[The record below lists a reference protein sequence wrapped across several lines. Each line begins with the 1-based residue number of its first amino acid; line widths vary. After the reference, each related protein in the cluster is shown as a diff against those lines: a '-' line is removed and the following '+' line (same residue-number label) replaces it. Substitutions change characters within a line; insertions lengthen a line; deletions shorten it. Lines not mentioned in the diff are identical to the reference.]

1 MAVLSSSSPP
11 PQIPPLRP
19 LSLYPPQLSS
29 HLTALTASQHSS
41 QGSVNSG
48 RSSMLN
54 SPRSPPPLASIPE
67 PNQNTMISHKSP
79 RNLAF
84 PSSASPTDGLATS
97 RSKPQPRA
105 PRTASTL
112 HSAPRVLSSFMP
124 RTTNS
129 SLTVAIQDPN
139 ILSALVA
146 HLDWID
152 CYPLLITC
160 KALRDLFRH
169 TALRDAV
176 LSRFVPGYA
185 YALRSRGSNQLHN
198 VQLSIRDLDLLLISQ
213 RVALHRYPIHAL
225 RTLTALL
232 PTIEDDQ
239 MTTKLAALT
248 QAHSRFVLLI
258 QSLVHSSDQPLPQEP
273 EEGRLKPRFSPVQT
287 VRELTFPAP
296 LAYTQPPPSPRP
308 DSIETTTKKRPRSKH
323 GRSASQPSR
332 GVVNAEKPL
341 KPRPPPILDFS
352 SNSAHGPR
360 PSANSLTSMLSSDS
374 PKKGR
379 RHSIFGKNSQH
390 VQPPPPEEPRTL
402 KIYSNSWRR
411 SSYSPHASYAD
422 ENGFTSLK
430 RPNRRFASANAS
442 SDSSLSFC
450 PSRSSLAGTDSPISP
465 ATALRLG
472 TPHDLIMATNR
483 VRAPILRVFVPCT
496 RLEDGDENVIQCEE
510 QLKAAELWQH
520 LSTGDVICN
529 LGYIPPTA
537 EDTSSDGDHP
547 SASQSDRITMRRMS
561 ARSQPSSASSVA
573 SPSTVKWLL
582 FNGYFLVPYTPPDLL
597 PLDQPLNLPT
607 PFYYSHLMS
616 AAANPMF
623 IISRLPVCDD
633 VPQLTLIHS
642 TSKIPSPHS
651 PNGYAMVKKYSWT
664 ARVVRLRMGDEGE
677 MGDGWFGE
685 WILEGEGTEEG
696 KQLLL
701 NALSGYAI
709 GRRLCEVV
717 REKSGGGRLWLK
729 LLTV

>member
-1 MAVLSSSSPP
+1 MAVLSSTSPV
-11 PQIPPLRP
+11 PQIPPMRP
-19 LSLYPPQLSS
+19 LSLYPTAVSTPLTS
-29 HLTALTASQHSS
+29 LTATEVISHSS
-41 QGSVNSG
+41 TTT

-54 SPRSPPPLASIPE
+54 SPRSLPPLASIPE
-67 PNQNTMISHKSP
+67 PNHPSIITHKP
-79 RNLAF
+79 RQQLAF
-84 PSSASPTDGLATS
+84 SSEPPADGLVTS
-97 RSKPQPRA
+97 RSKPQLRA
-105 PRTASTL
+105 PRTKSPTPP
-112 HSAPRVLSSFMP
+112 APRVLSSFMP
-124 RTTNS
+124 RTSNS
-129 SLTVAIQDPN
+129 SLPATLHVPN

-146 HLDWID
+146 HLSWADL
-152 CYPLLITC
+152 YPLLITC
-160 KALRDLFRH
+160 KALWDLFRH
-169 TALRDAV
+169 TALRDVV

-185 YALRSRGSNQLHN
+185 YALRSRGSNQLAN
-198 VQLSIRDLDLLLISQ
+198 VQVSIHDLDLLLISQ

-225 RTLTALL
+225 RTLSALF
-232 PTIEDDQ
+232 PTFEDDQ

-248 QAHSRFVLLI
+248 QAHSRFVLLM
-258 QSLVHSSDQPLPQEP
+258 QSLVHSSDESLPTEP
-273 EEGRLKPRFSPVQT
+273 EEGRLKPRFSPVQS

-296 LAYTQPPPSPRP
+296 LAYTQPPPSTPSGTTDGLTSNKKKPR
-308 DSIETTTKKRPRSKH
+308 TKH

-332 GVVNAEKPL
+332 GVVNPEKL
-341 KPRPPPILDFS
+341 VKSRPPPLLDFS

-360 PSANSLTSMLSSDS
+360 PSASSLSSMLSADM

-379 RHSIFGKNSQH
+379 RLSIFGKNAPH

-402 KIYSNSWRR
+402 QIYSNSWRR
-411 SSYSPHASYAD
+411 TSYSPHTSYAD

-450 PSRSSLAGTDSPISP
+450 PSRSSLGGTDSPVSP
-465 ATALRLG
+465 ALPLRMA
-472 TPHDLIMATNR
+472 TPHDLTMATSR

-496 RLEDGDENVIQCEE
+496 RLEDGDESVMQCEE
-510 QLKAAELWQH
+510 QLKSSELWKH

-529 LGYIPPTA
+529 LGYIPPAA

-547 SASQSDRITMRRMS
+547 SATGSDRITMRRMS

-607 PFYYSHLMS
+607 PFYYSHLLS
-616 AAANPMF
+616 ATANPTF
-623 IISRLPVCDD
+623 IINRLPVCDD
-633 VPQLTLIHS
+633 VPQLTLINT

-651 PNGYAMVKKYSWT
+651 PKGYVIVKKYAWT

-685 WILEGEGTEEG
+685 WVLEGEGTEEG

-701 NALSGYAI
+701 NALSGYVI
-709 GRRLCEVV
+709 GRRMWEVI

-729 LLTV
+729 LLPA